1 MLQLVLGPSGTG
13 KSSWL
18 FERVRERAVRGEKS
32 LVLVPEQF
40 TSSTESRIY
49 NTLGDELSGFA
60 TSYSFSS
67 LAEKILATYG
77 GAAVRTLTDAGR
89 AVLVRRA
96 LEAMG
101 DRLVYYSRH
110 RRSTAFCEKCAE
122 TLDELKSAGLTA
134 AELERLAGA
143 AGPGREKLA
152 ELAGVFA
159 AYEALLEGAAMDPS
173 DRVLSAA
180 EVLEPGFLEGRAVFI
195 DEFDTFNAP
204 KRRLLERVLQFAP
217 ETTVALCCDGLDD
230 AEGGLGLFSGA
241 KKMALALRQTARKNG
256 VAVAS
261 PVVLTTD
268 WRHSGA
274 RYASLSRQITAI
286 FP

>member
-143 AGPGREKLA
+143 AGP
-152 ELAGVFA
+152 
-159 AYEALLEGAAMDPS
+159 P
-173 DRVLSAA
+173 
-180 EVLEPGFLEGRAVFI
+180 
-195 DEFDTFNAP
+195 
-204 KRRLLERVLQFAP
+204 
-217 ETTVALCCDGLDD
+217 
-230 AEGGLGLFSGA
+230 
-241 KKMALALRQTARKNG
+241 
-256 VAVAS
+256 
-261 PVVLTTD
+261 
-268 WRHSGA
+268 
-274 RYASLSRQITAI
+274 
-286 FP
+286 